1 MTPTER
7 LDYISGCN
15 KSFNGIIC
23 TQPTLKKICK
33 EVGYDAYS
41 KYLYLLSI
49 DVDDF
54 IEINGLQDLYN
65 KLSDDDK
72 ESLYLFDLLKAEPH
86 WRIML
91 IEALNFFICGDVIYD
106 DNKKQINIIYNDKS
120 FLLTKDIY
128 EDLRYFIMTCACL
141 KVEDKRPKKFYNE
154 TARKAYEML
163 MAKRKKQ
170 RKKKTKNGEDPNYQ
184 LWNMIGALS
193 SKHPSYNLINIWDLT
208 IYQLYDQFS
217 RIQGQVQFDIYSCRW
232 AVWGK
237 DTFDYSLWFKQNQN
251 DQSI

>member
-54 IEINGLQDLYN
+54 IEVNGLQDLYN
-65 KLSDDDK
+65 KLSDEDK
-72 ESLYLFDLLKAEPH
+72 HILYLFDLLKTEPN
-86 WRIML
+86 WRLML
-91 IEALNFFICGDVIYD
+91 IESLSFFIDGDVIYND
-106 DNKKQINIIYNDKS
+106 KDKQIYVVYEKSSHIITN
-120 FLLTKDIY
+120 DIY
-128 EDLRYFIMTCACL
+128 EDLRYFIMTGACL
-141 KVEDKRPKKFYNE
+141 KIEDKRPKKFYNE

-170 RKKKTKNGEDPNYQ
+170 KKKKTKDGTDQNYQ

-193 SKHPSYNLINIWDLT
+193 AKHPSYNLINIWDLT

-237 DTFDYSLWFKQNQN
+237 DSFDYSLWFKQNQN